1 MIEDS
6 ATKMETKMKSLKNLC
21 LPGYPWNYVVV
32 YGVFMALAIQF
43 SLIGIIINMP
53 VGIVCLRFL
62 FLFFCLSGVFF
73 LTDFISKKGLKR
85 TAAFLLS
92 FVLFLV
98 VLIHIMELYSFLT
111 LTETFNNDF
120 YREMF
125 DYDCIKENLPLQKK
139 YLFIALFSIM
149 VVLLFFNA
157 LLFVRHSFSGKG
169 RGVSLC
175 ISIFA
180 IIMLACFGSTALG
193 SFIQMCHEANAAYFV
208 DLDTISQK
216 EMDPSFYE
224 SIGISVCDVDHDN
237 LVIESEGIGKNLVF
251 IILESMEANFLDEEL
266 FPGLTPNLNR
276 FRKDKDTLNFTDMN
290 QYASNTNESMF
301 QTFWGFPSISSL
313 AKGHFISEINVEVLK
328 HYVSLPYIFY
338 KAGYTWDHFQI
349 SSLAVIRNALEQEHI
364 SLDYPQKLNLGTK
377 FKGRDKNMFDYAWT
391 TFEQKMNADEQRF
404 VISISTIDTHTPNG
418 IVDEQ
423 TLEYPYKDKFPFWF
437 PKFTL
442 LDAAYTTDHYLGE
455 FVDKVLS
462 SKYGKDTIIIIMN
475 DHFYMGSAGM
485 SLNKRKR
492 NNIFMILNT
501 GRHEDIPYK
510 GCQID
515 IAPTILD
522 FFEIRTNYVFPCGVS
537 LLEPPKKE
545 YFSRVLDTSKKRIL
559 DKITLMKKAGIK
571 MTASEERKEQEMP
584 ASESQQENS
593 SVEQS
598 GE

>member
-1 MIEDS
+1 
-6 ATKMETKMKSLKNLC
+6 MKLLKNLR
-21 LPGYPWNYVVV
+21 LPGCPWNYVIV
-32 YGVFMALAIQF
+32 YGIFFLLTIQF
-43 SLIGIIINMP
+43 FLIGILINMP

-62 FLFFCLSGVFF
+62 FLFFFFSGIYF
-73 LTDFISKKGLKR
+73 LTDFISRKGLRR

-92 FVLFLV
+92 FVLFFV
-98 VLIHIMELYSFLT
+98 VLIQVMELYSFFT

-139 YLFIALFSIM
+139 YLFIGLSSIM
-149 VVLLFFNA
+149 AVILTFNC
-157 LLFVRHSFSGKG
+157 LLFVRHSFSAKG
-169 RGVSLC
+169 RGVSLF
-175 ISIFA
+175 ISFA
-180 IIMLACFGSTALG
+180 VIIMLASFGSTALG
-193 SFIQMCHEANAAYFV
+193 SFIQMCHDANAAYFV
-208 DLDTISQK
+208 DLDKIGQNET
-216 EMDPSFYE
+216 DPAYYE
-224 SIGISVCDVDHDN
+224 SIGISVCDVDQDS

-251 IILESMEANFLDEEL
+251 VILESMEANFLDEEL

-290 QYASNTNESMF
+290 QYASNTIESMF

-313 AKGHFISEINVEVLK
+313 AKGHFISEINVDVLK
-328 HYVSLPYIFY
+328 HYVSMPYIFY

-349 SSLAVIRNALEQEHI
+349 SSLAVIKNALAQEHI

-377 FKGRDKNMFDYAWT
+377 FKGMDKNMFDYAWT
-391 TFEQKMNADEQRF
+391 VFEQKMNADEQRF
-404 VISISTIDTHTPNG
+404 VLSISTIDTHTPNG
-418 IVDEQ
+418 HVDETSLQ
-423 TLEYPYKDKFPFWF
+423 YPNKDVFPSWF
-437 PKFTL
+437 PKFQL
-442 LDAAYTTDHYLGE
+442 LNAAYTTDHYLGE
-455 FVDKVLS
+455 FVEKILS
-462 SKYGKDTIIIIMN
+462 SKYGKDTIIVIMN

-485 SLNKRKR
+485 SLNKKKR

-501 GRHEDIPYK
+501 GRHEDISYK

-522 FFEIRTNYVFPCGVS
+522 FFEIRTNYVFPCGIS

-545 YFSRVLDTSKKRIL
+545 YFSRVLDTSKKRVL

-571 MTASEERKEQEMP
+571 ITATDEKKEQNEA
-584 ASESQQENS
+584 ASESQQETS
-593 SVEQS
+593 SAEQS